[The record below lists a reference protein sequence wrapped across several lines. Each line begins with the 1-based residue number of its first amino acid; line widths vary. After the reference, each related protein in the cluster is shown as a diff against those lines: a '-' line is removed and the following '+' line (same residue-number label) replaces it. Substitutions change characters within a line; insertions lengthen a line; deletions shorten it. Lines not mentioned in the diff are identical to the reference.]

1 MPETQN
7 ITYIHYLLGT
17 VAFLSGSSIALI
29 IFIAK
34 KYIKRADCDHDR
46 LNKVIT
52 EQDIF
57 HKDDKNN
64 TP

>member
-1 MPETQN
+1 MQNPQN

-17 VAFLSGSSIALI
+17 VAFLVGTNIAVM
-29 IFIAK
+29 IFMAK

-52 EQDIF
+52 EQDIY
-57 HKDDKNN
+57 HKSDKSD
-64 TP
+64 TT